1 MGLNETFKGVLLQ
14 QYHEFASK
22 TRLGR
27 AAQKIWVK
35 HQFVEKGILNPANY
49 TQQQMDTFYGIIA
62 ANYIHL
68 HETYPQT
75 FSTDR
80 VYDRELLGLPEGKEI
95 THADL
100 YLHRVIEK
108 ARTIE
113 FRPITTGSIEGLA
126 FSTGMMVDDQK
137 TSDTRMD
144 VLTFFRSGQ
153 YLTDPNCPKAFS
165 TILQSSTFGLT
176 NALGYILSSK
186 ETREEFLAD
195 PKGFL
200 TSRFDSKNHQLTPE
214 QQQSFFAMMSPT
226 FVEAIRSNEQYIAS
240 VETRQAEQNLKEV
253 ISHEAYHLG
262 MIAANKDLRE
272 ETLEQSYAKTDA
284 IAGRDRSVSKERSSI
299 AQLPEN
305 ARARLEASDKAINEI
320 YVDLLASR
328 TVGTPTV
335 LNHYT
340 QATGNVYYTFN
351 ATTACSYTINEPI
364 FALLENMVNCMDGS
378 TVAIHNYLSGVVPSS
393 KEQEREFLSHHPLF
407 SQRSAFNIIG
417 RNGKLSIPDQFKGTI
432 SEPKLYTSMTPF
444 QTFCALTNNILTTRQ
459 LASENKTPVN
469 VMPMVQQAQTMLLT
483 TFQNQ
488 EVSSLAARVAS
499 IFEQGPTNEEMLTL
513 LREVSNKEEMVQQMF
528 TNLVFTRD
536 DSRSISECKQFIT
549 STYGKGT
556 TLSSVLQSAKTVEE
570 IQALIDNGIILESAN
585 LTSYMTTLSN
595 MQSIREIVETS
606 IITANP
612 NLNEEQIVALAE
624 ISNPYLGIDMDSI
637 YSNFTASIQQALG
650 IEPTTETAPDPT
662 AVVDPPVDETLVADS
677 TTIADADKIDTMN
690 IDTTTATA
698 TEVAVD
704 VGGCDMGGDYP
715 SE

>member
-1 MGLNETFKGVLLQ
+1 M
-14 QYHEFASK
+14 
-22 TRLGR
+22 
-27 AAQKIWVK
+27 
-35 HQFVEKGILNPANY
+35 
-49 TQQQMDTFYGIIA
+49 
-62 ANYIHL
+62 
-68 HETYPQT
+68 
-75 FSTDR
+75 
-80 VYDRELLGLPEGKEI
+80 
-95 THADL
+95 
-100 YLHRVIEK
+100 
-108 ARTIE
+108 
-113 FRPITTGSIEGLA
+113 
-126 FSTGMMVDDQK
+126 
-137 TSDTRMD
+137 
-144 VLTFFRSGQ
+144 
-153 YLTDPNCPKAFS
+153 
-165 TILQSSTFGLT
+165 
-176 NALGYILSSK
+176 
-186 ETREEFLAD
+186 
-195 PKGFL
+195 
-200 TSRFDSKNHQLTPE
+200 
-214 QQQSFFAMMSPT
+214 
-226 FVEAIRSNEQYIAS
+226 
-240 VETRQAEQNLKEV
+240 
-253 ISHEAYHLG
+253 
-262 MIAANKDLRE
+262 
-272 ETLEQSYAKTDA
+272 
-284 IAGRDRSVSKERSSI
+284 
-299 AQLPEN
+299 
-305 ARARLEASDKAINEI
+305 
-320 YVDLLASR
+320 
-328 TVGTPTV
+328 

-393 KEQEREFLSHHPLF
+393 KEQEREFLSCHPLF

-417 RNGKLSIPDQFKGTI
+417 RNGKLSIPDQFKVTI

-459 LASENKTPVN
+459 LASETKTPVN

-499 IFEQGPTNEEMLTL
+499 IFEQGPTNKEMLTL

-549 STYGKGT
+549 STYGKGA

-650 IEPTTETAPDPT
+650 IEPITETAPDPT

-677 TTIADADKIDTMN
+677 TTIADADKIDT
-690 IDTTTATA
+690 ISTDTTTATA

-704 VGGCDMGGDYP
+704 VGGCDMSSDCP